1 MLFKDQSSIK
11 IGELL
16 VKAELTDATV
26 INAAVSLASRMRVP
40 LGRIL
45 SMEGHI
51 SEVVLQAAI
60 EVQSRIAD
68 RLVTLELGVKALQ
81 LVAQKG
87 MTLDAGIEAATIGD
101 APENAESD
109 PGSKEQEPDVVS
121 TAIPSPLSAAP
132 SRRKPV
138 RGRTISP
145 VDTGKFDPFIAE
157 QLENKLVQASE
168 SKAQSFGSDSGTKS
182 GASEQERLKL
192 VLDVQATSTSEVGRV
207 PLTNEDVQATST
219 NEIGLTTLTI
229 EDGQATLT
237 NEDVQA
243 TLTNEDVQATSTNE
257 IGLTTLT
264 IEDGQATLTN
274 EDVQATS
281 TNEERTAPVSQDKDI
296 SAQGDLAEYD
306 SALQDIVSSNEA
318 ALLLGQIAKNRSK
331 QESEINAV
339 LQAVINFPTGSS
351 NRLGDL
357 LISAGMIEASVLS
370 LALENGK
377 VTGLPLGLVLVG
389 MGLINQSLLNNA
401 LTAQRLIRTEAVSRD
416 RAIHALRAAQ
426 LRRQSIHDSLK
437 DYDWYARTTICTL
450 DIGQLMNRAQIITTD
465 QLLNV
470 REQELLEEK
479 SLEELLIINGLA
491 DKKSVEAAKEL
502 LRMVEDESLFED
514 QAIVILR
521 RLDKVEGDPVPD
533 FLLSLLDDSGEF
545 EIGLRALLEDAGL
558 LSPQQLEA
566 ACSLALAKKTSLVKT
581 LHDTGILE
589 DWQLGCVLKC
599 KESIDT
605 GLFEEEQAIIALL
618 YALEQK
624 LSFEET
630 IFLFG
635 WTLPL
640 DIAS

>member
-26 INAAVSLASRMRVP
+26 IEAAVSLASRMRVP

-68 RLVTLELGVKALQ
+68 RLLTLELGVKALQ

-101 APENAESD
+101 APGDAELALASRAL
-109 PGSKEQEPDVVS
+109 EPDVVS
-121 TAIPSPLSAAP
+121 SAIPERMTPSDDLAPSMPVPAISPVSANSPLPAISSVPAISPIPAAR
-132 SRRKPV
+132 SQRKPL
-138 RGRTISP
+138 RGRTTSP
-145 VDTGKFDPFIAE
+145 VDTGKFDPFVVE

-168 SKAQSFGSDSGTKS
+168 NKAQSSDLGGGTIS
-182 GASEQERLKL
+182 GAFEHERLEP
-192 VLDVQATSTSEVGRV
+192 AR
-207 PLTNEDVQATST
+207 NVQATST
-219 NEIGLTTLTI
+219 NEV
-229 EDGQATLT
+229 GQ
-237 NEDVQA
+237 
-243 TLTNEDVQATSTNE
+243 
-257 IGLTTLT
+257 TTLT

-281 TNEERTAPVSQDKDI
+281 TTNEEKTEPVPSVKDI

-306 SALQDIVSSNEA
+306 SAYQDIVSSNEA

-426 LRRQSIHDSLK
+426 LRRQSIHDSLQ

-558 LSPQQLEA
+558 LSPQKLEA

-589 DWQLGCVLKC
+589 DWQLGCILKC

-640 DIAS
+640 DLAS

>member
-1 MLFKDQSSIK
+1 MLFKDQSSFK

-16 VKAELTDATV
+16 VKAELTDAT
-26 INAAVSLASRMRVP
+26 IIEAAVSLASRMRVP

-219 NEIGLTTLTI
+219 NE
-229 EDGQATLT
+229 
-237 NEDVQA
+237 
-243 TLTNEDVQATSTNE
+243 
-257 IGLTTLT
+257 
-264 IEDGQATLTN
+264 
-274 EDVQATS
+274 
-281 TNEERTAPVSQDKDI
+281 ERTAPVSQDKDI

-426 LRRQSIHDSLK
+426 LRRQSIHDSLQ